1 MSNEYGTIK
10 GAAVDAG
17 LLDQFSQA
25 YERDWSEDEAI
36 FSRTA
41 HSAALF
47 ALETLSL
54 STSQIEALE
63 RRAHAQNQP
72 FDLYIRRV
80 LQNEL
85 LSA

>member
-1 MSNEYGTIK
+1 MSDDYGTIK
-10 GAAVDAG
+10 GTAVDAA
-17 LLDQFSQA
+17 LLDQFSQV
-25 YERDWSEDEAI
+25 YERDWPEDEVV

-63 RRAHAQNQP
+63 RRAQAQNQP